1 MTSKVFSNRAA
12 KLQLLLKEW
21 NVEGC
26 LIENPLDLFYL
37 TGLQLSAGA
46 LVISRKNSALF
57 VDGRYIEFAKKN
69 SPFPV
74 HPLDKLS
81 FTSTMAFDSHST
93 TFDRWEKLS
102 KTKLTPISQPLKTI
116 RAIKEKDEL
125 KALEKSAKL
134 LWKGFEH
141 IRRKLKVGMTEKEI
155 ACELEVFW
163 LQHGAE
169 GMSFEPIIAF
179 GKNSAYPHYRAGDT
193 KLKKGDIVLCD
204 IGVVLDHYHSDMTR
218 TFFFGKPDSRL
229 VLIDTVVKKA
239 HAAALKLCRPG
250 TKVGELDQA
259 ACAVI
264 EKAGLEKFITHSL
277 GHGIGLETH
286 EFPRIKYKGTDHS
299 VVLREGMVITIEP
312 GLYHAGVGGV
322 RHEDTIAITAK
333 GYKNFYV

>member
-46 LVISRKNSALF
+46 LVVSRKNCALF

-74 HPLDKLS
+74 HLLDKLS
-81 FTSTMAFDSHST
+81 FTPTMAFDSHST

-141 IRRKLKVGMTEKEI
+141 IRRKLKVGVTEKEI

-169 GMSFEPIIAF
+169 ATSFDPIIAF

-218 TFFFGKPDSRL
+218 TFFSGSR
-229 VLIDTVVKKA
+229 I
-239 HAAALKLCRPG
+239 
-250 TKVGELDQA
+250 
-259 ACAVI
+259 AV
-264 EKAGLEKFITHSL
+264 
-277 GHGIGLETH
+277 
-286 EFPRIKYKGTDHS
+286 
-299 VVLREGMVITIEP
+299 
-312 GLYHAGVGGV
+312 
-322 RHEDTIAITAK
+322 
-333 GYKNFYV
+333 